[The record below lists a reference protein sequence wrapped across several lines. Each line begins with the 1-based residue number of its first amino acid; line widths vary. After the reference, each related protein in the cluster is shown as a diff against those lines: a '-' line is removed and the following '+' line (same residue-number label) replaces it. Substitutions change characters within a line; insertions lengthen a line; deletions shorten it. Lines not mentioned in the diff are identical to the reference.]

1 MSDLKTELTQNIDE
15 AEWDWLIPHAQ
26 RDAIILVSSHLE
38 LVDVAVAI
46 ASDNISQVGFWID
59 EALIGKP
66 SNDQLGN
73 WNSDR
78 TKRFDTLI
86 VQPYVLIQEQI
97 AA

>member
-1 MSDLKTELTQNIDE
+1 MSELKSELTENLDE

-26 RDAIILVSSHLE
+26 RDAIIVVSSHLE
-38 LVDVAVAI
+38 LVDVGTAI
-46 ASDNISQVGFWID
+46 ASNNIAQVGFWID
-59 EALIGKP
+59 EALIAKP

-78 TKRFDTLI
+78 TQRFNTLI
-86 VQPYVLIQEQI
+86 VQPYVLIQEKT

>member
-1 MSDLKTELTQNIDE
+1 MSDLKSELTENLDE

-26 RDAIILVSSHLE
+26 RDAIIVVSSHLE
-38 LVDVAVAI
+38 LVDVGEAI
-46 ASDNISQVGFWID
+46 ASNNTAQVGCWID
-59 EALIGKP
+59 EVLIAKP

-78 TKRFDTLI
+78 TKRFNTLI
-86 VQPYVLIQEQI
+86 VQPYVLIQEKT